1 MQGLLFSQGVQY
13 TSDVLPAGETCSN
26 RCIAGRSI
34 FAVLRRGKFDDAQL
48 STFLEHLPPQL
59 QVLRALAR
67 MSDVAPRFEVPVQAC
82 LNLNHVK
89 L

>member
-1 MQGLLFSQGVQY
+1 
-13 TSDVLPAGETCSN
+13 
-26 RCIAGRSI
+26 
-34 FAVLRRGKFDDAQL
+34 
-48 STFLEHLPPQL
+48 LPPQL

-82 LNLNHVK
+82 LNLNHFK